1 MALLDGSLLAISLFI
16 VCLLV
21 WLAVT
26 VFLTAER
33 RDKYVWLIC
42 LAMLVGA
49 AFFGVH
55 AVLMS
60 NGHNAGTALALAQ
73 WPLVWVVGVL
83 LPCAWYMA
91 VLWHTGFWEDRRA
104 MRHRAQHTIAY
115 YALVVFL
122 FTCAILVFSD
132 PTIRAHPWALFSP
145 FNPAYILAGP
155 YFHRVPVLALIFI
168 TVMVLCIA
176 LALDVL
182 YHPAPSARLMGD
194 TARMRARPYLVGI
207 TLVLFAVSLL
217 VCGTLLHFMPE
228 ILYIQSRT
236 LAPAT
241 ALLMS
246 WIDLAIITLI
256 AATVFLMGQAIVS
269 YEIFTG
275 NALLRRGLRRRWYSA
290 VTLAAG
296 FSGLL
301 AALVVFELPIVYG
314 ALIICAVVGALYAV
328 NTWRSFAE
336 HEAAIA
342 NIRLF
347 NSGSSV
353 FTATSDAPGDTD
365 SLFRQLCEKLL
376 GVRSAM
382 LFPQASYAL
391 LLRPLAY
398 PAEQALP
405 TSLADIA
412 TQFTDP
418 KTLCLPLDASALA
431 GAQWAVPLWNDRGL
445 SGILLLG
452 AKRDGGL
459 YTQEEME
466 VARAIGEQ
474 LLERLAGNE
483 LTRRLMLLQRT
494 RMMQE
499 QVVDQRTRRA
509 LHDEVLPAVQ
519 TMMIA
524 LSAGQLETP
533 ALLAQLTELHQQIA
547 NILHAMPSISN
558 NQLQSKG
565 IIGALK
571 SFIETDLDGAFASV
585 TWELAADYEER
596 LATLTPLTAEVLF
609 GAAREAVRNAARHAS
624 GGNNARPIN
633 LRIGISADTPI
644 RITIEDD
651 GVGYTA
657 PTATPTS
664 TGHGVI
670 MHSTLLAVIGGSWE
684 VTSVP
689 GKFTRVTLVGK
700 LGPQSS

>member
-1 MALLDGSLLAISLFI
+1 MDVLGWGLLAISLFI

-33 RDKYVWLIC
+33 RDRYVWLIC

-60 NGHNAGTALALAQ
+60 NGHNSGTALALAQ

-91 VLWHTGFWEDRRA
+91 VLWHTGFWESRRA
-104 MRHRAQHTIAY
+104 MRHRALHTIAY

-132 PTIRAHPWALFSP
+132 PTIRAHPWALLSP

-207 TLVLFAVSLL
+207 TLAPFAVSLL

-228 ILYIQSRT
+228 ILYIHSRT

-241 ALLMS
+241 ALQMS
-246 WIDLAIITLI
+246 WIDLAIVTLI

-275 NALLRRGLRRRWYSA
+275 NALLRQGLRRRWYSA

-296 FSGLL
+296 FSALL
-301 AALVVFELPIVYG
+301 GALVVFDLPIVFG

-347 NSGSSV
+347 TTGNL
-353 FTATSDAPGDTD
+353 AYDAPAEHE
-365 SLFRQLCEKLL
+365 LYFQQLCEKFL
-376 GVRSAM
+376 GVRSAG
-382 LFPQASYAL
+382 LLPLGSYAL

-398 PAEQALP
+398 PTDSQLPDSVTAL
-405 TSLADIA
+405 AA
-412 TQFTDP
+412 QFTDP
-418 KTLCLPLDASALA
+418 QTLCLPIATPPFS
-431 GAQWAVPLWNDRGL
+431 WAVPLWHERGL
-445 SGILLLG
+445 NGLLLLG
-452 AKRDGGL
+452 AKRDDGL

-483 LTRRLMLLQRT
+483 LTRRLVLLQRT
-494 RMMQE
+494 RMMEE
-499 QVVDQRTRRA
+499 QVVDQRTRRT
-509 LHDEVLPAVQ
+509 LHDEVLPSVQ
-519 TMMIA
+519 TLMIA
-524 LSAGQLETP
+524 LSAGQLDTP
-533 ALLAQLTELHQQIA
+533 ALLTQLTEVHQQIA
-547 NILHAMPSISN
+547 DILHAMPTASN
-558 NQLQSKG
+558 NTLQEKG
-565 IIGALK
+565 IVGALQQ
-571 SFIETDLDGAFASV
+571 FIEVDLRDSFANVS
-585 TWELAADYEER
+585 WELCPGYGER
-596 LATLTPLTAEVLF
+596 LAALPPLTTEVLF
-609 GAAREAVRNAARHAS
+609 GAAREAVRNAARHAA
-624 GGNNARPIN
+624 GGDTSRPIQLH
-633 LRIGISADTPI
+633 LRVTDTDGLLRLI
-644 RITIEDD
+644 IEDD
-651 GVGYTA
+651 GIGHAA
-657 PTATPTS
+657 PQVTTS
-664 TGHGVI
+664 TGHGV
-670 MHSTLLAVIGGSWE
+670 MLHSTLLAVIGGSWE
-684 VTSVP
+684 MTSTA
-689 GKFTRVTLVGK
+689 GTGTRVSLRVSG
-700 LGPQSS
+700 